1 MPGVTKVLGIKSFNF
16 TLQNLKKI
24 NFEFNDD
31 QKLNAIHLNN
41 LPKSFME
48 EVKNFGDLKEG
59 DISERIEDGF
69 SADDSTKKQME
80 IATNIQRQKAVGER
94 CNDLFNA
101 IFKNL
106 HDNSGGKHQIRYDDN
121 RRLCNVIAGGN
132 YENIINRCIGL
143 YYYIYL
149 VSNFK

>member
-69 SADDSTKKQME
+69 SADDSTKK
-80 IATNIQRQKAVGER
+80 TNGNCNKYTKAESSR
-94 CNDLFNA
+94 
-101 IFKNL
+101 
-106 HDNSGGKHQIRYDDN
+106 GKM
-121 RRLCNVIAGGN
+121 
-132 YENIINRCIGL
+132 
-143 YYYIYL
+143 
-149 VSNFK
+149 